1 MHYFFLTNDIHSQ
14 LYKKYD
20 QILKCYSIFLQVV
33 NALNDISEG
42 NTCDIVTG
50 DYSPTRSDS
59 FYSESDLDETEDEMQ
74 GSFEGEGEL
83 QSQLSESTACSSINQ
98 MTVRQPPSP
107 PIQSI
112 ASSGSNSFKF
122 SDESNSDYEAQ
133 NERDTVISKSQV
145 VLLNS

>member
-1 MHYFFLTNDIHSQ
+1 MT
-14 LYKKYD
+14 
-20 QILKCYSIFLQVV
+20 
-33 NALNDISEG
+33 DISEG

-83 QSQLSESTACSSINQ
+83 QSQLSESTACNSTNQ

-112 ASSGSNSFKF
+112 SSSGSNSFKF